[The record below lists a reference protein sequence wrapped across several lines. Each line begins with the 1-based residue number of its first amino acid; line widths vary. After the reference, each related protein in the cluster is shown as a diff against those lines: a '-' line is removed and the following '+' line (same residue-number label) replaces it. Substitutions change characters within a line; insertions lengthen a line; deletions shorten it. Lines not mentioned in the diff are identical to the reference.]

1 MSDPKKSNDNTLSS
15 ITMNGFSNT
24 VPGVTQLLN
33 PKVMAER
40 YASKQ
45 KEEALHQAIAAV
57 EPVTEPAPEPVPE
70 PKPQVT
76 STQIR
81 RSQRKT
87 GLSRF
92 GVHFELQFEDDMGVL
107 RFTRAKTHSDET
119 FDEWHRAFFTGMKID
134 LRALEINVSFQEF
147 AAEKSNFHRDA
158 FALPEGFYLQ
168 FVRSRE
174 NSAVM
179 FVLISER
186 SLVLNKE
193 EIYRGLEGYTSSG
206 SGSNSD
212 SNQDGDGITIELAS

>member
-1 MSDPKKSNDNTLSS
+1 MSEPKKSKDNTLSS
-15 ITMNGFSNT
+15 ITINGFSNT
-24 VPGVTQLLN
+24 IPGVTQLLN

-45 KEEALHQAIAAV
+45 KEEALNQPIATVV
-57 EPVTEPAPEPVPE
+57 ESIAEPEVE
-70 PKPQVT
+70 SKPQVT
-76 STQIR
+76 TTQIR

-107 RFTRAKTHSDET
+107 RFTRAKTHSEET

-147 AAEKSNFHRDA
+147 SAEKSIFHRDA
-158 FALPEGFYLQ
+158 FALPDGFYLQ

-193 EIYRGLEGYTSSG
+193 EIYRGLEGYSSSG
-206 SGSNSD
+206 SGSGSD
-212 SNQDGDGITIELAS
+212 SNQDGDGIVIELAS

>member
-1 MSDPKKSNDNTLSS
+1 MSEPKKSKDNTLSS
-15 ITMNGFSNT
+15 ITINGFSNT
-24 VPGVTQLLN
+24 IPGVTQLLN

-40 YASKQ
+40 HASKK
-45 KEEALHQAIAAV
+45 KEEALHQATAAV
-57 EPVTEPAPEPVPE
+57 EPLLAPMPEAE

-76 STQIR
+76 TTQIR